1 MKGLLQSAG
10 KKRTKNNNKADIK
23 PLDPA
28 KDGIYS
34 EIDRMVEKMHA
45 ETAVVSADFSV
56 IKNDTVIP
64 LIVIIGSII
73 VLLGGGL
80 FFLSFYNSKEQN
92 ILTTTSRLLSAE
104 SKILAAVKAD
114 SEEQMEIRD
123 QQIQSIQTQLST
135 AIEDRKKLKEDI
147 EKTLNVRE
155 EELRIAMKKT
165 LEAERVKLVEQGLP
179 SEDIQ
184 KKIEKI
190 SSRLEAENQSVM
202 NDFKEQHEQELAEK
216 ELAMSIKIEEY
227 QKDLDQSKSEQ
238 NRLEELIRQKEAEL
252 SKEFSEQSAALEDQ
266 KELVLTQLKEVEDV
280 NTKERLVFSQILTS
294 YNIIENKIQN
304 NEFEI
309 AMTEIRKLEGFL
321 EQESVLVLPGIRER
335 LPVENFI
342 IKTLKDSINMERT
355 IKEVFPREKASLTSE
370 ITTLERK
377 LSAESIKLSTKEKQI
392 QQAEREREV
401 LNNILIIV
409 GDIKQGPSNQE
420 QILDLLGTKILLK
433 QVLSSESVKS
443 QYPELLEQVEQYFD
457 VLSDTQMEEGRIAAL
472 TEINN
477 LVKSLTGTE

>member
-135 AIEDRKKLKEDI
+135 AIEDRKKLKEDT
-147 EKTLNVRE
+147 EKTLTVRE
-155 EELRIAMKKT
+155 EELRIA
-165 LEAERVKLVEQGLP
+165 
-179 SEDIQ
+179 IC
-184 KKIEKI
+184 
-190 SSRLEAENQSVM
+190 
-202 NDFKEQHEQELAEK
+202 
-216 ELAMSIKIEEY
+216 
-227 QKDLDQSKSEQ
+227 
-238 NRLEELIRQKEAEL
+238 
-252 SKEFSEQSAALEDQ
+252 
-266 KELVLTQLKEVEDV
+266 
-280 NTKERLVFSQILTS
+280 
-294 YNIIENKIQN
+294 
-304 NEFEI
+304 NE
-309 AMTEIRKLEGFL
+309 
-321 EQESVLVLPGIRER
+321 
-335 LPVENFI
+335 
-342 IKTLKDSINMERT
+342 
-355 IKEVFPREKASLTSE
+355 
-370 ITTLERK
+370 
-377 LSAESIKLSTKEKQI
+377 
-392 QQAEREREV
+392 
-401 LNNILIIV
+401 
-409 GDIKQGPSNQE
+409 
-420 QILDLLGTKILLK
+420 
-433 QVLSSESVKS
+433 
-443 QYPELLEQVEQYFD
+443 
-457 VLSDTQMEEGRIAAL
+457 
-472 TEINN
+472 
-477 LVKSLTGTE
+477 